1 MNIKIVLL
9 FIIMSIFLFAK
20 YTANDDVL
28 INTGAG
34 RVDYTTYT
42 IYADAT
48 ADMVT
53 DKVLQPEAFLILQ
66 QQAEEETIKTL
77 YDTLGKVSINS
88 EFTIYNLMESDK
100 DLMDKI
106 MDSLNNARLLGVSYP
121 TRTSVRVLMALD
133 IITNNLIS
141 DFINSV
147 DSYKTEPIVT
157 YFDGGKDYD
166 SLVIDARNIG
176 FNPSLF
182 PTIYDEDGNA
192 IYDIAYIN
200 KNVAS
205 TNGYITYSTNSYLT
219 NENIKNTIGE
229 NPYNVVAWRTRGRL
243 SSDLVIGN
251 EDASII
257 MSGAKL
263 KSALKNCKVV
273 FIIDWLLLI
282 NRYNKIMIVNVKNTL
297 VYNIQFSFL
306 FFGV

>member
-9 FIIMSIFLFAK
+9 FIIINIFLFAK
-20 YTANDDVL
+20 YTAYTVNDDIL

-88 EFTIYNLMESDK
+88 DFTIYNLMESDK
-100 DLMDKI
+100 DLMEKI

-141 DFINSV
+141 DFISSV
-147 DSYKTEPIVT
+147 NSYKTEPIVT

-219 NENIKNTIGE
+219 NENIKNAIGK
-229 NPYNVVAWRTRGRL
+229 NPYNIVAWRTRGRL

-257 MSGAKL
+257 MSGDKL

-273 FIIDWLLLI
+273 FIID
-282 NRYNKIMIVNVKNTL
+282 
-297 VYNIQFSFL
+297 
-306 FFGV
+306 

>member
-1 MNIKIVLL
+1 MNIKVILL
-9 FIIMSIFLFAK
+9 FIIINIFLFAQ
-20 YTANDDVL
+20 YTANNDIL

-53 DKVLQPEAFLILQ
+53 DKVLQPESFLILQ
-66 QQAEEETIKTL
+66 QQAEEETIKIL
-77 YDTLGKVSINS
+77 YDTLARVSINS
-88 EFTIYNLMESDK
+88 DFTIYNLIENDK
-100 DLMDKI
+100 DLTEKI

-147 DSYKTEPIVT
+147 NSYKTEPIVT
-157 YFDGGKDYD
+157 YFDAGKDYD

-182 PTIYDEDGNA
+182 PTVYDEDGNA

-200 KNVAS
+200 KSVAS

-219 NENIKNTIGE
+219 NENIKNIIGT

-263 KSALKNCKVV
+263 KNALKNCKVV
-273 FIIDWLLLI
+273 FIID
-282 NRYNKIMIVNVKNTL
+282 
-297 VYNIQFSFL
+297 
-306 FFGV
+306 

>member
-1 MNIKIVLL
+1 MNIKVVLL
-9 FIIMSIFLFAK
+9 FIIINMFLFAQ
-20 YTANDDVL
+20 YTANNDIL

-53 DKVLQPEAFLILQ
+53 DKVLQPESFLILQ

-77 YDTLGKVSINS
+77 YDTLARVSINS
-88 EFTIYNLMESDK
+88 DFTIYNLIENDK
-100 DLMDKI
+100 DLTEKI

-121 TRTSVRVLMALD
+121 TRTSVKVLMALD

-141 DFINSV
+141 DFIRSV
-147 DSYKTEPIVT
+147 NSYKTEPIVT
-157 YFDGGKDYD
+157 YFDAGKDYD

-219 NENIKNTIGE
+219 NENIKNIIGT

-243 SSDLVIGN
+243 SGDLVIGN

-257 MSGAKL
+257 MSGTKL
-263 KSALKNCKVV
+263 KNALKNCKVV
-273 FIIDWLLLI
+273 FIID
-282 NRYNKIMIVNVKNTL
+282 
-297 VYNIQFSFL
+297 
-306 FFGV
+306 

>member
-9 FIIMSIFLFAK
+9 FIIINIFLCAQ
-20 YTANDDVL
+20 YTANNDIL

-34 RVDYTTYT
+34 IVDYTTYT

-48 ADMVT
+48 ADMIT
-53 DKVLQPEAFLILQ
+53 DKALQPEAFLILQ

-77 YDTLGKVSINS
+77 YDTLARVSINS
-88 EFTIYNLMESDK
+88 DFTIYNLIENDK
-100 DLMDKI
+100 DLTEKI

-121 TRTSVRVLMALD
+121 TRTSVKVLMALD

-141 DFINSV
+141 DFIKSV
-147 DSYKTEPIVT
+147 NSYKTEPIVT
-157 YFDGGKDYD
+157 YFDAGEDYD
-166 SLVIDARNIG
+166 SLVVDARNIG

-200 KNVAS
+200 KNVAF

-219 NENIKNTIGE
+219 NENIKNVIGT

-243 SSDLVIGN
+243 SGDLVIGN

-263 KSALKNCKVV
+263 KNALKNCKVV
-273 FIIDWLLLI
+273 FIID
-282 NRYNKIMIVNVKNTL
+282 
-297 VYNIQFSFL
+297 
-306 FFGV
+306 

>member
-9 FIIMSIFLFAK
+9 FIIINIFLFAQ
-20 YTANDDVL
+20 YTANNDIL

-48 ADMVT
+48 ADMIT
-53 DKVLQPEAFLILQ
+53 DKVLQPESFLILQ
-66 QQAEEETIKTL
+66 QQAEEETVKTL
-77 YDTLGKVSINS
+77 YDTLARVSINS
-88 EFTIYNLMESDK
+88 DFTIYNLIENDK
-100 DLMDKI
+100 DLTEKI
-106 MDSLNNARLLGVSYP
+106 MDALNNARLLGVSYP
-121 TRTSVRVLMALD
+121 TRTSVKVLMALD

-141 DFINSV
+141 DFIRSV
-147 DSYKTEPIVT
+147 NSYKTEPIVT
-157 YFDGGKDYD
+157 YFDAGKDYD

-182 PTIYDEDGNA
+182 PTVYDEDGNA
-192 IYDIAYIN
+192 IYDIAYID

-219 NENIKNTIGE
+219 NQNIRNVLGE

-243 SSDLVIGN
+243 SGDLVIGN

-257 MSGAKL
+257 MSGTRL
-263 KSALKNCKVV
+263 KNALKNCKVV
-273 FIIDWLLLI
+273 FIID
-282 NRYNKIMIVNVKNTL
+282 
-297 VYNIQFSFL
+297 
-306 FFGV
+306 

>member
-9 FIIMSIFLFAK
+9 FIIINMFLFAQ
-20 YTANDDVL
+20 YTANNDIL

-48 ADMVT
+48 ADMIT
-53 DKVLQPEAFLILQ
+53 DKALQPEAFLILQ

-77 YDTLGKVSINS
+77 YDTLARVSINS
-88 EFTIYNLMESDK
+88 DFTIYNLMESDK
-100 DLMDKI
+100 DLTEKI

-121 TRTSVRVLMALD
+121 TRTSVKVLMALD

-147 DSYKTEPIVT
+147 DAYKTEPIVT
-157 YFDGGKDYD
+157 YFDAGEDYD
-166 SLVIDARNIG
+166 SLVVDARNIG

-200 KNVAS
+200 KKSAV

-219 NENIKNTIGE
+219 NENIKNIIGT

-257 MSGAKL
+257 MSGVKL
-263 KSALKNCKVV
+263 KTALKNCKVV
-273 FIIDWLLLI
+273 FIID
-282 NRYNKIMIVNVKNTL
+282 
-297 VYNIQFSFL
+297 
-306 FFGV
+306 

>member
-9 FIIMSIFLFAK
+9 FIMINIFLFAK
-20 YTANDDVL
+20 YTANDDIL

-88 EFTIYNLMESDK
+88 DFTIYNLMESDK
-100 DLMDKI
+100 DLMEKI

-219 NENIKNTIGE
+219 NENIKNAIGR

-273 FIIDWLLLI
+273 FIID
-282 NRYNKIMIVNVKNTL
+282 
-297 VYNIQFSFL
+297 
-306 FFGV
+306 

>member
-9 FIIMSIFLFAK
+9 FIIINIFLFAQ
-20 YTANDDVL
+20 YTANNDIL

-48 ADMVT
+48 ADMIT
-53 DKVLQPEAFLILQ
+53 DKALQPEAFLILQ

-77 YDTLGKVSINS
+77 YDTLARVSINS
-88 EFTIYNLMESDK
+88 DYTIYNLMESDK
-100 DLMDKI
+100 DLTEKI

-121 TRTSVRVLMALD
+121 TRTSVKVLMALD

-141 DFINSV
+141 DFIKSV
-147 DSYKTEPIVT
+147 DAYKTEPIVT
-157 YFDGGKDYD
+157 YFDAGEDYD
-166 SLVIDARNIG
+166 SLVVDARNIG

-192 IYDIAYIN
+192 IYDIAYID
-200 KNVAS
+200 KKSAA

-219 NENIKNTIGE
+219 NENIKNVIGT

-257 MSGAKL
+257 MSGVKL
-263 KSALKNCKVV
+263 KTALKNCKVV
-273 FIIDWLLLI
+273 FIID
-282 NRYNKIMIVNVKNTL
+282 
-297 VYNIQFSFL
+297 
-306 FFGV
+306 

>member
-9 FIIMSIFLFAK
+9 FIIINIFLFAQ
-20 YTANDDVL
+20 YTANNDIL

-48 ADMVT
+48 ADMIT
-53 DKVLQPEAFLILQ
+53 DKALQPEAFLILQ

-77 YDTLGKVSINS
+77 YDTLARVSINS
-88 EFTIYNLMESDK
+88 DFTIYNLIENDK
-100 DLMDKI
+100 DLTEKI

-141 DFINSV
+141 DFIKSV
-147 DSYKTEPIVT
+147 NSYKTEPIVT
-157 YFDGGKDYD
+157 YFDAGEDYD
-166 SLVIDARNIG
+166 SLVVDARNIG

-192 IYDIAYIN
+192 IYDIAYID
-200 KNVAS
+200 KKSAA

-219 NENIKNTIGE
+219 NENIKNVIGT

-257 MSGAKL
+257 MSGVKL
-263 KSALKNCKVV
+263 KTALKNCKVV
-273 FIIDWLLLI
+273 FIID
-282 NRYNKIMIVNVKNTL
+282 
-297 VYNIQFSFL
+297 
-306 FFGV
+306 

>member
-1 MNIKIVLL
+1 MNIKVILL
-9 FIIMSIFLFAK
+9 FIIINIFLFAQ
-20 YTANDDVL
+20 YTANNDIL

-53 DKVLQPEAFLILQ
+53 DKVLQPESFLILQ
-66 QQAEEETIKTL
+66 QQAEEETIKIL
-77 YDTLGKVSINS
+77 YDTLARVSINS
-88 EFTIYNLMESDK
+88 DFTIYNLIENDK
-100 DLMDKI
+100 DLTEKI

-147 DSYKTEPIVT
+147 NSYKTEPIVT
-157 YFDGGKDYD
+157 YFDAGKDYD

-219 NENIKNTIGE
+219 NENIKNIIGT

-263 KSALKNCKVV
+263 KNALKNCKVV
-273 FIIDWLLLI
+273 FIID
-282 NRYNKIMIVNVKNTL
+282 
-297 VYNIQFSFL
+297 
-306 FFGV
+306 

>member
-9 FIIMSIFLFAK
+9 FIIINIFLFAQ
-20 YTANDDVL
+20 YTANNDIL

-48 ADMVT
+48 ADMIT
-53 DKVLQPEAFLILQ
+53 DKALQPEAFLILQ

-77 YDTLGKVSINS
+77 YDTLARVSINS
-88 EFTIYNLMESDK
+88 DYTIYNLMESDK
-100 DLMDKI
+100 DLTEKI

-141 DFINSV
+141 DFIKSV
-147 DSYKTEPIVT
+147 NSYKTEPIVT
-157 YFDGGKDYD
+157 YFDAGEDYD
-166 SLVIDARNIG
+166 SLVVDARNIG

-182 PTIYDEDGNA
+182 PTVYDEDGNA

-219 NENIKNTIGE
+219 NENIKNAIGKK
-229 NPYNVVAWRTRGRL
+229 PYNVVAWRTRGRL
-243 SSDLVIGN
+243 SGDLVIGN

-263 KSALKNCKVV
+263 KNALKNCKVV
-273 FIIDWLLLI
+273 FIID
-282 NRYNKIMIVNVKNTL
+282 
-297 VYNIQFSFL
+297 
-306 FFGV
+306 

>member
-1 MNIKIVLL
+1 MNIKVVLL
-9 FIIMSIFLFAK
+9 FIVINIFLFAQ
-20 YTANDDVL
+20 YTANNDIL

-48 ADMVT
+48 ADMIT
-53 DKVLQPEAFLILQ
+53 DKALQPEAFLILQ

-77 YDTLGKVSINS
+77 YDTLARVSINS
-88 EFTIYNLMESDK
+88 DFTIYNLIENDK
-100 DLMDKI
+100 DLTEKI

-121 TRTSVRVLMALD
+121 TRTSVKVLMALD

-141 DFINSV
+141 DFIKSV
-147 DSYKTEPIVT
+147 DAYKTEPIVT
-157 YFDGGKDYD
+157 YFDAGEDYD
-166 SLVIDARNIG
+166 SLVVDARNIG

-182 PTIYDEDGNA
+182 PTVYDEDGNA

-219 NENIKNTIGE
+219 NENIKNVIGT

-243 SSDLVIGN
+243 SGDLVIGN

-263 KSALKNCKVV
+263 KNALKNCKVV
-273 FIIDWLLLI
+273 FIID
-282 NRYNKIMIVNVKNTL
+282 
-297 VYNIQFSFL
+297 
-306 FFGV
+306 

>member
-9 FIIMSIFLFAK
+9 FIIINIFLFAQ
-20 YTANDDVL
+20 YTANNDIL

-48 ADMVT
+48 ADMIT
-53 DKVLQPEAFLILQ
+53 DKALQPEAFLILQ

-77 YDTLGKVSINS
+77 YDTLARVSINS
-88 EFTIYNLMESDK
+88 DFTIYNLIENDK
-100 DLMDKI
+100 DLTEKI

-121 TRTSVRVLMALD
+121 TRTSVKVLMALD

-141 DFINSV
+141 DFIKSV
-147 DSYKTEPIVT
+147 NSYKTEPIVT
-157 YFDGGKDYD
+157 YFDAGKDYD

-182 PTIYDEDGNA
+182 PTVYDEDGNA

-219 NENIKNTIGE
+219 NENIKNVIGT

-263 KSALKNCKVV
+263 KNALKNCKVV
-273 FIIDWLLLI
+273 FIID
-282 NRYNKIMIVNVKNTL
+282 
-297 VYNIQFSFL
+297 
-306 FFGV
+306 

>member
-1 MNIKIVLL
+1 MNIKVVLL
-9 FIIMSIFLFAK
+9 FIIINMFLFAQ
-20 YTANDDVL
+20 YTANNDIL

-53 DKVLQPEAFLILQ
+53 DKVLQPESFLILQ

-77 YDTLGKVSINS
+77 YDTLARVSINS
-88 EFTIYNLMESDK
+88 DFTIYNLIENDK
-100 DLMDKI
+100 DLTEKI

-121 TRTSVRVLMALD
+121 TRTSVKVLMALD

-141 DFINSV
+141 DFIRSV
-147 DSYKTEPIVT
+147 NSYKTEPIVT
-157 YFDGGKDYD
+157 YFDAGKDYD

-200 KNVAS
+200 KSVAS

-219 NENIKNTIGE
+219 NENIKNIIGT

-243 SSDLVIGN
+243 SGDLVIGN

-257 MSGAKL
+257 MSGTKL
-263 KSALKNCKVV
+263 KNALKNCKVV
-273 FIIDWLLLI
+273 FIID
-282 NRYNKIMIVNVKNTL
+282 
-297 VYNIQFSFL
+297 
-306 FFGV
+306 

>member
-9 FIIMSIFLFAK
+9 FIIINIFLFAQ
-20 YTANDDVL
+20 YTANNDIL

-48 ADMVT
+48 ADMIT
-53 DKVLQPEAFLILQ
+53 DKALQPEAFLILQ

-77 YDTLGKVSINS
+77 YDTLAS
-88 EFTIYNLMESDK
+88 FTIYNLIENDK
-100 DLMDKI
+100 DLTEKI

-121 TRTSVRVLMALD
+121 TRTSVKVLMALD

-141 DFINSV
+141 DFIKSV
-147 DSYKTEPIVT
+147 NSYKTEPIVT
-157 YFDGGKDYD
+157 YFDAGKDYD

-182 PTIYDEDGNA
+182 PTVYDEDGNA

-219 NENIKNTIGE
+219 NENIKNVIGT

-243 SSDLVIGN
+243 SGDLVIGN

-263 KSALKNCKVV
+263 KNALKNCKVV
-273 FIIDWLLLI
+273 FIID
-282 NRYNKIMIVNVKNTL
+282 
-297 VYNIQFSFL
+297 
-306 FFGV
+306 

>member
-1 MNIKIVLL
+1 MNIKVVLL
-9 FIIMSIFLFAK
+9 FIIINIFLFAQ
-20 YTANDDVL
+20 YTANNDIL

-48 ADMVT
+48 ADMIT
-53 DKVLQPEAFLILQ
+53 DKALQPEAFLILQ

-77 YDTLGKVSINS
+77 YDTLARVSINS
-88 EFTIYNLMESDK
+88 DYTIYNLMESDK
-100 DLMDKI
+100 ILMEKI
-106 MDSLNNARLLGVSYP
+106 MDSLNNTRLIGVSYP
-121 TRTSVRVLMALD
+121 TRTSVKVLMALD

-141 DFINSV
+141 DFIKSV
-147 DSYKTEPIVT
+147 NSYKTEPIVT
-157 YFDGGKDYD
+157 YFDAGKDYD

-200 KNVAS
+200 KNIAS

-219 NENIKNTIGE
+219 NENIKNVIGT

-243 SSDLVIGN
+243 SGDLVIGN

-257 MSGAKL
+257 MSGVKL
-263 KSALKNCKVV
+263 KTALKNCKVV
-273 FIIDWLLLI
+273 FIID
-282 NRYNKIMIVNVKNTL
+282 
-297 VYNIQFSFL
+297 
-306 FFGV
+306 

>member
-1 MNIKIVLL
+1 MNIKVVLL
-9 FIIMSIFLFAK
+9 FIIINMFLFAQ
-20 YTANDDVL
+20 YTANNDIL

-53 DKVLQPEAFLILQ
+53 DKVLQPESFLILQ
-66 QQAEEETIKTL
+66 QQAEEETVKTL
-77 YDTLGKVSINS
+77 YDTLARVSINS
-88 EFTIYNLMESDK
+88 DFTIYNLIENDK
-100 DLMDKI
+100 DLTEKI
-106 MDSLNNARLLGVSYP
+106 MDALNNARLLGVSYP
-121 TRTSVRVLMALD
+121 TRTSVKVLMALD

-141 DFINSV
+141 DFIRSV
-147 DSYKTEPIVT
+147 NSYKTEPIVT
-157 YFDGGKDYD
+157 YFDAGKDYD

-182 PTIYDEDGNA
+182 PTVYDEDGNA
-192 IYDIAYIN
+192 IYDIAYID

-219 NENIKNTIGE
+219 NQNIRNVLGE

-243 SSDLVIGN
+243 SGDLVIGN

-257 MSGAKL
+257 MSGTRL
-263 KSALKNCKVV
+263 KNALKNCKVV
-273 FIIDWLLLI
+273 FIID
-282 NRYNKIMIVNVKNTL
+282 
-297 VYNIQFSFL
+297 
-306 FFGV
+306 

>member
-9 FIIMSIFLFAK
+9 FIIINIFLFAQ
-20 YTANDDVL
+20 YTANNDIL

-48 ADMVT
+48 ADMIT
-53 DKVLQPEAFLILQ
+53 DKALQPEAFLILQ

-77 YDTLGKVSINS
+77 YDTLARVSINS
-88 EFTIYNLMESDK
+88 DFTIYNLIENDK
-100 DLMDKI
+100 DLTEKI

-121 TRTSVRVLMALD
+121 TRTSVKVLMALD

-141 DFINSV
+141 DFIKSV
-147 DSYKTEPIVT
+147 NSYKTEPIVT
-157 YFDGGKDYD
+157 YFDAGEDYD
-166 SLVIDARNIG
+166 SLVVDARNIG

-219 NENIKNTIGE
+219 NENIKNIIGT

-243 SSDLVIGN
+243 SGDLVIGN

-263 KSALKNCKVV
+263 KNALKNCKVV
-273 FIIDWLLLI
+273 FIID
-282 NRYNKIMIVNVKNTL
+282 
-297 VYNIQFSFL
+297 
-306 FFGV
+306 

>member
-9 FIIMSIFLFAK
+9 FIIINIFLFAK
-20 YTANDDVL
+20 YTAYTVNDDIL

-88 EFTIYNLMESDK
+88 DFTIYNLMESDK
-100 DLMDKI
+100 DLMEKI

-141 DFINSV
+141 DFISSV
-147 DSYKTEPIVT
+147 NSYKTEPIVT

-182 PTIYDEDGNA
+182 PTVYDEDGNA

-219 NENIKNTIGE
+219 NENIKNAIGK

-257 MSGAKL
+257 MSGDKL
-263 KSALKNCKVV
+263 KNALKNCKVV
-273 FIIDWLLLI
+273 FIID
-282 NRYNKIMIVNVKNTL
+282 
-297 VYNIQFSFL
+297 
-306 FFGV
+306 

>member
-1 MNIKIVLL
+1 MNIKVVLL
-9 FIIMSIFLFAK
+9 FIIINIFLFAQ
-20 YTANDDVL
+20 YTANNDIL

-48 ADMVT
+48 ADMIT
-53 DKVLQPEAFLILQ
+53 DKALQPEAFLILQ

-77 YDTLGKVSINS
+77 YDTLARVSINS
-88 EFTIYNLMESDK
+88 DYTIYNLMESDK
-100 DLMDKI
+100 DLTEKI

-121 TRTSVRVLMALD
+121 TRTSVKVLMALD

-141 DFINSV
+141 DFIKSV
-147 DSYKTEPIVT
+147 NSYKTEPIVT
-157 YFDGGKDYD
+157 YFDAGKDYD

-182 PTIYDEDGNA
+182 PTVYDEDGNA

-219 NENIKNTIGE
+219 NENIKNVIGT

-243 SSDLVIGN
+243 SGDLVIGN

-263 KSALKNCKVV
+263 KNALKNCKVV
-273 FIIDWLLLI
+273 FIID
-282 NRYNKIMIVNVKNTL
+282 
-297 VYNIQFSFL
+297 
-306 FFGV
+306 

>member
-1 MNIKIVLL
+1 MNIKVVLL
-9 FIIMSIFLFAK
+9 FIIINMFLFAQ
-20 YTANDDVL
+20 YTANNDIL

-53 DKVLQPEAFLILQ
+53 DKVLQPESFLILQ

-77 YDTLGKVSINS
+77 YDTLARVSINS
-88 EFTIYNLMESDK
+88 DFTIYNLIENDK
-100 DLMDKI
+100 DLTEKI

-121 TRTSVRVLMALD
+121 TRTSVKVLMALD

-141 DFINSV
+141 DFIRSV
-147 DSYKTEPIVT
+147 NSYKTEPIVT
-157 YFDGGKDYD
+157 YFDAGKDYD

-219 NENIKNTIGE
+219 NDNIKNIIGT

-243 SSDLVIGN
+243 SGDLVIGN

-257 MSGAKL
+257 MSGTKL
-263 KSALKNCKVV
+263 KNALKNCKVV
-273 FIIDWLLLI
+273 FIID
-282 NRYNKIMIVNVKNTL
+282 
-297 VYNIQFSFL
+297 
-306 FFGV
+306 

>member
-1 MNIKIVLL
+1 MFNSIIGVNMNIKIVLL
-9 FIIMSIFLFAK
+9 FIIINIFLFAQ
-20 YTANDDVL
+20 YTANNDIL

-48 ADMVT
+48 ADMIT
-53 DKVLQPEAFLILQ
+53 DKALQPEAFLILQ

-77 YDTLGKVSINS
+77 YDTLARVSINS
-88 EFTIYNLMESDK
+88 DFTIYNLMESDK
-100 DLMDKI
+100 DLTEKI

-121 TRTSVRVLMALD
+121 TRTSVKVLMALD

-141 DFINSV
+141 DFIKSV
-147 DSYKTEPIVT
+147 NSYKTEPIVT
-157 YFDGGKDYD
+157 YFDAGEDYD
-166 SLVIDARNIG
+166 SLVVDARNIG

-200 KNVAS
+200 KKSAA

-219 NENIKNTIGE
+219 NENIKNVIGT

-243 SSDLVIGN
+243 SGDLVIGN

-257 MSGAKL
+257 MSGVKL
-263 KSALKNCKVV
+263 KTALKNCKVV
-273 FIIDWLLLI
+273 FIID
-282 NRYNKIMIVNVKNTL
+282 
-297 VYNIQFSFL
+297 
-306 FFGV
+306 

>member
-9 FIIMSIFLFAK
+9 FIIINIFLFAQ
-20 YTANDDVL
+20 YTANNDIL

-48 ADMVT
+48 ADMIT
-53 DKVLQPEAFLILQ
+53 DKALQPEAFLILQ

-77 YDTLGKVSINS
+77 YDTLARVSINS
-88 EFTIYNLMESDK
+88 DFTIYNLMESDK
-100 DLMDKI
+100 DLTEKI

-121 TRTSVRVLMALD
+121 TRTSVKVLMALD

-141 DFINSV
+141 DFIKSV
-147 DSYKTEPIVT
+147 NSYKTEPIVT
-157 YFDGGKDYD
+157 YFDAGKDYD

-182 PTIYDEDGNA
+182 PTVYDEDGNA

-219 NENIKNTIGE
+219 NENIKNAIGKK
-229 NPYNVVAWRTRGRL
+229 PYNVVAWRTRGRL
-243 SSDLVIGN
+243 SGDLVIGN

-257 MSGAKL
+257 MSGVKL
-263 KSALKNCKVV
+263 KTALKNCKVV
-273 FIIDWLLLI
+273 FIID
-282 NRYNKIMIVNVKNTL
+282 
-297 VYNIQFSFL
+297 
-306 FFGV
+306 

>member
-1 MNIKIVLL
+1 MNIKVVLL
-9 FIIMSIFLFAK
+9 FIIINMFLFAQ
-20 YTANDDVL
+20 YAANEDIL

-48 ADMVT
+48 ADMMT
-53 DKVLQPEAFLILQ
+53 DKALQPEAFLVLQ

-77 YDTLGKVSINS
+77 YDTLAKVSINS
-88 EFTIYNLMESDK
+88 DYTIYNLIENNKVLMEK
-100 DLMDKI
+100 V
-106 MDSLNNARLLGVSYP
+106 MDSLNNTRLIGISYP

-147 DSYKTEPIVT
+147 DTYKTEPIVT
-157 YFDGGKDYD
+157 YFNAGRDYD

-192 IYDIAYIN
+192 IYDIAYID
-200 KNVAS
+200 KKAAT

-219 NENIKNTIGE
+219 NENLINALGK

-257 MSGAKL
+257 TSGAKL
-263 KSALKNCKVV
+263 KTALKNCKVIL
-273 FIIDWLLLI
+273 IID
-282 NRYNKIMIVNVKNTL
+282 
-297 VYNIQFSFL
+297 
-306 FFGV
+306 

>member
-9 FIIMSIFLFAK
+9 FIIINIFLFAK
-20 YTANDDVL
+20 YTAYTVNDDIL
-28 INTGAG
+28 INTGEG

-88 EFTIYNLMESDK
+88 DFTIYNLMESDK
-100 DLMDKI
+100 DLMEKI

-141 DFINSV
+141 DFISSV
-147 DSYKTEPIVT
+147 NSYKTEPIVT
-157 YFDGGKDYD
+157 YFDGGKGYD
-166 SLVIDARNIG
+166 SLVIDARDIG

-182 PTIYDEDGNA
+182 PTVYDEDGNA

-219 NENIKNTIGE
+219 NENIKNAIGK

-257 MSGAKL
+257 MSGDKL

-273 FIIDWLLLI
+273 FIID
-282 NRYNKIMIVNVKNTL
+282 
-297 VYNIQFSFL
+297 
-306 FFGV
+306 